1 MRRKKKTGKR
11 VSSLAPCRPAAPNFW
26 LPWWLSGKRIWSEI
40 QEPQETQIQTLDQ
53 EDPLEKKMTTHS
65 SILSWRIPRTE
76 ELVGYNPWGQKE
88 SDTTEWLSAHS

>member
-1 MRRKKKTGKR
+1 M
-11 VSSLAPCRPAAPNFW
+11 
-26 LPWWLSGKRIWSEI
+26 
-40 QEPQETQIQTLDQ
+40 QEPQETQVQTLDQ

-88 SDTTEWLSAHS
+88 SDTTEWLGAHSWLVSVYNMESQYFYRLYSI